1 MDLELPR
8 IIKCLYQLTKD
19 NDAKTASNAFGLLV
33 SILDAQFIMGI
44 AFLKI
49 ILPIKSSLNTFI
61 QKPSIGIRKVRV
73 AAEGTIKTLEGCRTE
88 NDYDL
93 IWKSFEHNCNQFKA
107 FVFEE
112 KIDFHFKEIK
122 LPRNLPEDV
131 SDIKGYLRITT
142 NFPSL
147 DRVVSDLKRQF
158 AENDKDNLCSLF
170 AIIFDNDPENS
181 HIKKVANFY
190 SLDTELLCN
199 NVRLFKHFQ
208 VNSYFILNISILF

>member
-49 ILPIKSSLNTFI
+49 ILPIKSSLNTFV
-61 QKPSIGIRKVRV
+61 QKPSIDIRKVRV
-73 AAEGTIKTLEGCRTE
+73 SAESTIKTLEGCRIE

-107 FVFEE
+107 FASEE
-112 KIDFHFKEIK
+112 KIDFHFKEI
-122 LPRNLPEDV
+122 
-131 SDIKGYLRITT
+131 
-142 NFPSL
+142 
-147 DRVVSDLKRQF
+147 
-158 AENDKDNLCSLF
+158 
-170 AIIFDNDPENS
+170 
-181 HIKKVANFY
+181 
-190 SLDTELLCN
+190 
-199 NVRLFKHFQ
+199 
-208 VNSYFILNISILF
+208 

>member
-93 IWKSFEHNCNQFKA
+93 IWK
-107 FVFEE
+107 
-112 KIDFHFKEIK
+112 
-122 LPRNLPEDV
+122 
-131 SDIKGYLRITT
+131 
-142 NFPSL
+142 
-147 DRVVSDLKRQF
+147 
-158 AENDKDNLCSLF
+158 
-170 AIIFDNDPENS
+170 IF
-181 HIKKVANFY
+181 
-190 SLDTELLCN
+190 
-199 NVRLFKHFQ
+199 
-208 VNSYFILNISILF
+208 